1 MQLFL
6 SDFSFSFV
14 ALIIPMT
21 YEQATNYLFT
31 RLPMFSRIGAA
42 AYKKDLTNTY
52 KLCEY
57 LGNPQTKFKSVHI
70 AGTNGKGSTSHM
82 LAAVLQTAGY
92 KTGLYT
98 SPHLRDF
105 RERFRV
111 SGEMIDKQFVVD
123 FVQRIQPAIDEIE
136 PSFFEITVAMAFEYF
151 VREQV
156 DIAVIE
162 TGLGGRLDS
171 TNIITP
177 EVAVITNIGWDHMN
191 LLGDS
196 LPAIAFEKAGIIKS
210 GIPVV
215 IGETDAETRSVFEQV
230 AREKQAP
237 LFFADKQR
245 YVAEWQY
252 EHHQL
257 QLQVAI
263 SGSDER
269 TSYQLD
275 LPGFYQTKNCITV
288 LEVIGH
294 LQMAGFKIAEDHVQ
308 RALRQVK
315 RLTGLHGRWE
325 VIHAN
330 PVVVLD
336 VGHNE
341 DGIRQI
347 MAQIELSDYQH
358 LHIVIGLVKDKEIE
372 KVLALLPKEAT
383 YYFTRAQIPRA
394 LPEAELA
401 ARATAIGLSGNAYGD
416 VNTALQQAMHKAE
429 KHDLILVCGSVF
441 VVGEVSL

>member
-1 MQLFL
+1 
-6 SDFSFSFV
+6 
-14 ALIIPMT
+14 MT

-42 AYKKDLTNTY
+42 AYKKDLTNTIR
-52 KLCEY
+52 LCEY
-57 LGNPQTKFKSVHI
+57 LGNPQKKFRSVHI

-111 SGEMIDKQFVVD
+111 NGEMIDKQFVAN

-151 VREQV
+151 VYEQI

-171 TNIITP
+171 TNVVIP
-177 EVAVITNIGWDHMN
+177 EVSVITNIGWDHMN
-191 LLGDS
+191 LLGDT
-196 LPAIAFEKAGIIKS
+196 LPAIALEKAGIIKPKV
-210 GIPVV
+210 PVV
-215 IGETDAETRSVFEQV
+215 IGETDPDTKPVFEQV
-230 AREKQAP
+230 AREVQAP
-237 LFFADKQR
+237 LVFADKQR
-245 YVAEWQY
+245 YVAEWKY
-252 EHHQL
+252 DHHQL
-257 QLQVAI
+257 MLQVSP

-269 TSYQLD
+269 TNYQLD
-275 LPGFYQTKNCITV
+275 LPGYYQTKNCITV
-288 LEVIGH
+288 LEVIH
-294 LQMAGFKIAEDHVQ
+294 QLQQRGFKITEEQVQ
-308 RALRQVK
+308 QALPLVK
-315 RLTGLHGRWE
+315 KLTGLHGRWE

-341 DGIRQI
+341 DGIKQI
-347 MAQIELSDYQH
+347 TAQIELSDYQH

-372 KVLALLPKEAT
+372 KVLTLLPREAT

-394 LPEAELA
+394 LPENELA
-401 ARATAIGLSGNAYGD
+401 ARAQAIGLNGHSYGD
-416 VNTALQQAMHKAE
+416 VNTALRQAMSKAD
-429 KHDLILVCGSVF
+429 KHDLVLVCGSVF

>member
-1 MQLFL
+1 
-6 SDFSFSFV
+6 
-14 ALIIPMT
+14 MT

-42 AYKKDLTNTY
+42 AYKKDLTNTLR
-52 KLCEY
+52 LCEY
-57 LGNPQTKFKSVHI
+57 LGNPQTKFKSIHI

-111 SGEMIDKQFVVD
+111 NGEMIDKDYVVD
-123 FVQRIQPAIDEIE
+123 FVQRIQPVIDEIE
-136 PSFFEITVAMAFEYF
+136 PSFFEITVAMAFDYF

-171 TNIITP
+171 TNVILP

-191 LLGDS
+191 LLGDT
-196 LPAIAFEKAGIIKS
+196 LPAIAFEKAGIIKPQV
-210 GIPVV
+210 PVV
-215 IGETDAETRSVFEQV
+215 IGETAFETKPVFEQV
-230 AREKQAP
+230 AAQNEAP
-237 LFFADKQR
+237 LFFADTQR
-245 YVAEWQY
+245 YAAEWKY

-257 QLQVAI
+257 VLEVAE
-263 SGSDER
+263 SHTDKR
-269 TSYQLD
+269 TTYHLD

-288 LEVIGH
+288 LEVIYH
-294 LQMAGFKIAEDHVQ
+294 LQKAGFKIAEEHIQ
-308 RALRQVK
+308 QALRQVK
-315 RLTGLHGRWE
+315 KLTGLHGRWE

-372 KVLALLPKEAT
+372 KVLSLLPKEAT

-394 LPEAELA
+394 LPETELA
-401 ARATAIGLSGNAYGD
+401 ARAKAIDLDGHAYPD
-416 VNTALQQAMHKAE
+416 VNTALQQALQKAD
-429 KHDLILVCGSVF
+429 KHDMILVCGSVF
-441 VVGEVSL
+441 VVGEVKL